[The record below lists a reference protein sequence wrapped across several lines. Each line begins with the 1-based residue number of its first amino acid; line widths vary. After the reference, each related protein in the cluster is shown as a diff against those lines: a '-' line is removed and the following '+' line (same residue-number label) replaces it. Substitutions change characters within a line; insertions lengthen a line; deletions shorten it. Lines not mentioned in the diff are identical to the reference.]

1 MATDNKG
8 VMVYLPPDLEAVM
21 EKYCIENKI
30 TRKTKDGGVVPSMG
44 TGIVQY
50 LKSQLLNTVRG
61 STLETALTRDDV
73 QLMINEAMQ
82 LLRSDNSATT
92 AIKSFTSTVLSD
104 ILPRL
109 EALES
114 AADDIKSQQ
123 PDKPR
128 RVSPN
133 LTAPTTAVYRV
144 DR

>member
-8 VMVYLPPDLEAVM
+8 VMVYLPPDLEAVL

-50 LKSQLLNTVRG
+50 LKSQLLGIASSNMSGVT
-61 STLETALTRDDV
+61 LTRDDV
-73 QLMINEAMQ
+73 QVMIDETMR
-82 LLRSDNSATT
+82 LSTDSAS
-92 AIKSFTSTVLSD
+92 IN
-104 ILPRL
+104 ILARL

-114 AADDIKSQQ
+114 VVDSIKSQS

-128 RVSPN
+128 RVLPN
-133 LTAPTTAVYRV
+133 LTAPTTAVYKI
-144 DR
+144 D